1 MSETSSEVAASE
13 AASKSETMKRPL
25 ESPEN
30 TPAAKLLK
38 VSSDGEVIIEMVNDG
53 ALMEHSEQG
62 SKQESDDASSQDVVI
77 LQGEVAEEETVMTTD
92 NASDDFSL
100 DMIGDKHTQVQVV
113 VEQEVSD
120 DNLIPQI
127 RSDPKPKKQ
136 KRSLSNT
143 ATVAAPQG
151 VNPAMMSNLLHTA
164 AAVAASQNA
173 AAATVQVVP
182 GQATGTIQLVPASE
196 VQNTQT
202 LMASGIAPQSLSPQ
216 TIGVGEDG
224 KPQMIPQPTNQP
236 VFTYLVTSQG
246 TLISAHSSDGTPLI
260 SPAESEKNTN
270 KAKSEEGDG
279 DSGAG
284 RALFINYRA
293 ITIML

>member
-1 MSETSSEVAASE
+1 MTEESPVGAVINE
-13 AASKSETMKRPL
+13 AQTKTDAMKRPL
-25 ESPEN
+25 ENADSN
-30 TPAAKLLK
+30 AVTAAKILK
-38 VSSDGEVIIEMVNDG
+38 VASEGEVIIEMVNDG
-53 ALMEHSEQG
+53 EMIDGTEVIA
-62 SKQESDDASSQDVVI
+62 KQEGGEAANDEVVI
-77 LQGEVAEEETVMTTD
+77 LQGDVAEEETVMTTD
-92 NASDDFSL
+92 AQAEEFTL
-100 DMIGDKHTQVQVV
+100 DMMTDKQAQVQVV

-120 DNLIPQI
+120 EVAMIPE
-127 RSDPKPKKQ
+127 RTEPKAKKA

-224 KPQMIPQPTNQP
+224 KPQIIPQPTNQP

-260 SPAESEKNTN
+260 SPAEAEKTP
-270 KAKSEEGDG
+270 KAKGEATDGDG
-279 DSGAG
+279 ATLS
-284 RALFINYRA
+284 
-293 ITIML
+293 